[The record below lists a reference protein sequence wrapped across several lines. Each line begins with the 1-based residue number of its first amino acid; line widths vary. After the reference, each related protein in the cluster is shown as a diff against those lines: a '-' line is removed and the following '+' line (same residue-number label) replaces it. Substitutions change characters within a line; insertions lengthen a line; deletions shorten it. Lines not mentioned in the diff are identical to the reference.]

1 MRLYDEA
8 GRARWLKHVGMH
20 NAMIAGDRKN
30 GAPLTPRPEW
40 FDRALRIIRDLEA
53 AGHAAEPGAVTG
65 HVTAHLAFPG
75 SPHDVVFLGSFPSL
89 NPRGR
94 E

>member
-1 MRLYDEA
+1 
-8 GRARWLKHVGMH
+8 MH

-53 AGHAAEPGAVTG
+53 AGHASREPGAVAG

-75 SPHDVVFLGSFPSL
+75 DPRVVFVGCFPFQQGTSSIT
-89 NPRGR
+89 RGTR
-94 E
+94 L